1 MPSRKPVSGL
11 GMRSPRVMFAAELA
25 RLRTDSGRSLRELA
39 DEVGWDHTHLHNV
52 ERGKSLGGP
61 ELVEAL
67 DTVYGTSPLL
77 VRLWELAQQGATF
90 RDKYKRYMQLEAEA
104 TGIEWYAGSIVP
116 GLLQT
121 EAYARALLW
130 STPHRAEHEP
140 ELEEHLAARLDRQEM
155 LRRKDP
161 PFLRTILDEAVLRRP
176 LLDAEQ
182 WREQLGHL
190 VTVGKFPHVTM
201 RVLPFAA
208 GPHCLLDGS
217 LTMLRSAEGREAAW
231 LESSKGGELF
241 EGPTE
246 DQQWCRLSYDALR
259 DVALSPQDSVA
270 FIEHL
275 MEES

>member
-1 MPSRKPVSGL
+1 
-11 GMRSPRVMFAAELA
+11 MRSPRVMFAAELA

-104 TGIEWYAGSIVP
+104 TGIEQYAGSYFP

-140 ELEEHLAARLDRQEM
+140 ELEEQLTARLGRQA
-155 LRRKDP
+155 LLTGGSP
-161 PFLRTILDEAVLRRP
+161 PFLRTILDEAVLRRSLP
-176 LLDAEQ
+176 HAEA
-182 WREQLGHL
+182 WREQLTHL
-190 VTVGKFPHVTM
+190 TEMSALPHVTVQ
-201 RVLPFAA
+201 VLPFAA
-208 GPHCLLDGS
+208 GPHDLLGGS
-217 LTMLRSAEGREAAW
+217 LTLVRRRDGRTAAW
-231 LESSKGGELF
+231 LESSKSGELVADAEEAEQRF
-241 EGPTE
+241 
-246 DQQWCRLSYDALR
+246 RLSYDALR
-259 DVALSPQDSVA
+259 DMALSPRESVA

-275 MEES
+275 VKEG